1 MQRME
6 EGEVGFEADPGGV
19 QVDQGQDQEEGM
31 HFGHLLG
38 EGEGPEEGR
47 GEPSSTTG
55 PDPLGE
61 TKGKRANQGQWLFS
75 KIWCKGG
82 VIVCHDRTF
91 YKLSVNDQLSA
102 HKVTFSTCNGL
113 AQCTVLHSERIMQ
126 VVTKFYHVLFCTQ
139 MCRTKFSHGK

>member
-1 MQRME
+1 ME

-19 QVDQGQDQEEGM
+19 QQVDQGQDQEEGM

-61 TKGKRANQGQWLFS
+61 TKGKRANQGQWLFQ
-75 KIWCKGG
+75 KYGA
-82 VIVCHDRTF
+82 TF
-91 YKLSVNDQLSA
+91 FKLSASDQLSA
-102 HKVTFSTCNGL
+102 HIGTRQAKVTCNTCNGL
-113 AQCTVLHSERIMQ
+113 AQCIVLHSEQIMQ
-126 VVTKFYHVLFCTQ
+126 VVTKF
-139 MCRTKFSHGK
+139 SHGK